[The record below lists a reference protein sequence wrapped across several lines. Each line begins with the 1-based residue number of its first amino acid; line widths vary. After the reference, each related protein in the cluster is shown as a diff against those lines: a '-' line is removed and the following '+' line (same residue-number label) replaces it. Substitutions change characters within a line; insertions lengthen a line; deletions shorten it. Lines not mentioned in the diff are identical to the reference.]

1 MTVHGADLILDPTA
15 ERNAPTTGVSAT
27 EQALGIVPT
36 SDAAKMADAVLYTYK
51 RAPGEIVRGE
61 GVFLFDAEGKKYL
74 DFVSGIA
81 VNALGYADPGLVEAL
96 HAAADGL
103 VHVSN
108 LYETSPAPRL
118 AAALVERSFADKVFF
133 CNSGA
138 EANEGA
144 FKFARRWARPIA
156 PAIDCRFARSQ
167 QESLSRSGTSRI
179 SPPRWTRRRL
189 PRSFSNRSK

>member
-81 VNALGYADPGLVEAL
+81 VNALGYADPGLVAAL

-108 LYETSPAPRL
+108 LYETSPASRL
-118 AAALVERSFADKVFF
+118 AAEMNCFSQSMPFIEVPAK
-133 CNSGA
+133 
-138 EANEGA
+138 
-144 FKFARRWARPIA
+144 RRQGVSWRNILPGSTLLAG
-156 PAIDCRFARSQ
+156 S
-167 QESLSRSGTSRI
+167 SR
-179 SPPRWTRRRL
+179 
-189 PRSFSNRSK
+189 